1 MALMSMTG
9 YGVASGD
16 SGYAVEIKS
25 TNHKFL
31 EIRTHLPSD
40 LLTLEPRV
48 AEFFRRRV
56 KRGSLDVFITRSG
69 QSASLRKPRLN
80 LELAQRYVEIAAQ
93 VSEKTGATG
102 DLPVAALLAMKDVV
116 DFEITAEELDTV
128 FNALVP
134 SMGRAIEVF
143 ELMRA
148 REGASIAEVLQ
159 RYLDRI
165 AMNLAQVEADSP
177 KALATQR
184 EKLRA
189 RLQQIKAEVQPDE
202 YRLEQELLYFAEKSD
217 ISEEV
222 ERLRSHIGQ
231 FSPLFACK
239 ETCGKKM
246 DFIIQ
251 EMNREANTIASK
263 TQSTAVSHLVIE
275 IKTDLD
281 RMREQVQNVE

>member
-9 YGVASGD
+9 YGMAPAEA
-16 SGYAVEIKS
+16 GYVVELKS

-31 EIRTHLPSD
+31 EVRVHLPSD
-40 LLTLEPRV
+40 LLTLEPRI
-48 AEFFRRRV
+48 AEFFRKRV
-56 KRGSLDVFITRSG
+56 KRGSLDVFLARSG
-69 QSASLRKPRLN
+69 QSASLRKPRVN

-93 VSEKTGATG
+93 VSQQTGVG
-102 DLPVAALLAMKDVV
+102 GELNVSALLAMKDVI
-116 DFEITAEELDTV
+116 DFEITAEELDAV
-128 FNALVP
+128 YHALVP
-134 SMGRAIEVF
+134 AMERSMEALEK
-143 ELMRA
+143 MRA
-148 REGASIAEVLQ
+148 REGAATGEVLG

-165 AMNLAQVEADSP
+165 AAHTATVEAESP
-177 KALATQR
+177 KALATHR
-184 EKLRA
+184 EKLKA
-189 RLQQIKAEVQPDE
+189 RLAQLRLEAAPDE
-202 YRLEQELLYFAEKSD
+202 YRMQQELLYYAEKSD
-217 ISEEV
+217 VSEEL
-222 ERLRSHIGQ
+222 ERLKSHFAQ
-231 FSPLFACK
+231 FRQLFGSD